1 MNTTWHVLKNLK
13 ESSDTKVISAEA
25 SVTPESLWFD
35 GHFPGKPIL
44 PGIAQ
49 LALVSDALR
58 EFARSRGDDIAVVG
72 ISRVRFRQF
81 IRPDDSVQVSASP
94 EKEDPSLFK
103 FKVRVNGQLA
113 CSGFMATEKRNV

>member
-13 ESSDTKVISAEA
+13 VSSDTKEISAEA
-25 SVTPESLWFD
+25 AVSPESLWFD
-35 GHFPGKPIL
+35 GHFPGNPIL

-58 EFARSRGDDIAVVG
+58 EFARSKGEDIAVVG

-81 IRPDDSVQVSASP
+81 IRPNDSIQVSATP

-103 FKVRVNGQLA
+103 FKVRVNGHLA
-113 CSGFMATEKRNV
+113 CNGIMATEKRNG